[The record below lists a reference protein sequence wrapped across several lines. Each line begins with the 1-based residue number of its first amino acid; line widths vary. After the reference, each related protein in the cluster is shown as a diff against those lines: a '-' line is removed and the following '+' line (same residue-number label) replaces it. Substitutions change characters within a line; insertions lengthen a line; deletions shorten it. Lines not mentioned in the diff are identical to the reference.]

1 MITQEDYVSAVTE
14 YQTALASVNCKDQIK
29 RDGQP
34 TDCEGRHNNCE
45 GMARYDKWGDQ
56 SGAINMCFAMRE
68 ADKRRFQEER
78 EKIQTELS
86 DLNTE
91 YKQQQ
96 EDQLRNQ
103 IREFTFQAIVEASKA
118 IPQEE
123 IIPALEEVPVI
134 PVEDTIVEMPV
145 ADPIVDTQPIQRQSP
160 QSNALPLILGGL
172 ILLG

>member
-14 YQTALASVNCKDQIK
+14 YQTAINSINAKKQFKGIGTGELN
-29 RDGQP
+29 
-34 TDCEGRHNNCE
+34 DCSLIPD
-45 GMARYDKWGDQ
+45 YDKWGSQKAKQRQCHDE
-56 SGAINMCFAMRE
+56 RE
-68 ADKRRFQEER
+68 AQVRRLDEESTVFKDK
-78 EKIQTELS
+78 LS